1 MIEKTFNPILK
12 EETFKRSFFPK
23 IPIPGPKKAVLLL
36 SGTGETGPFLI
47 ENGTQVRI
55 ADIRRGKYD
64 QLVEID
70 LHPYNI
76 SFKEEVYS
84 KDNVSKFT
92 VTITATASVTEPDI
106 VYQEQVHDVTQC
118 VQDHFLAQIQ
128 EMAAEYSIRENAGL
142 RDEIKRALSDISYL
156 ENGISL
162 SNCNVIVQVDKK
174 YESFLE
180 KQLDLGYHTEFEK
193 NKAVAAQEMKGIY
206 ADQVTAIFSE
216 FAAGNIGVEEAIQRS
231 KKGLSQDF
239 DERLRQIR
247 EATDYIRSLEKDE
260 MIREGDTLKNV
271 EILLNGMI
279 SSISDMSHRA
289 EKEVAGTLEDN
300 SSQKGGNPYQEF
312 EEDEE

>member
-1 MIEKTFNPILK
+1 MIERTFNPILK
-12 EETFKRSFFPK
+12 EEAFKRSFFSK

-36 SGTGETGPFLI
+36 SGAGGAEPLLI
-47 ENGTQVRI
+47 ENGTQVRL

-84 KDNVSKFT
+84 KDNISKFT
-92 VTITATASVTEPDI
+92 VTVTATANVKEPDI

-118 VQDHFLAQIQ
+118 VQDHTLAQIQ
-128 EMAAEYSIRENAGL
+128 EKAAKYSIRENAGL
-142 RDEIKRALSDISYL
+142 KDEIKEALSGISYL

-193 NKAVAAQEMKGIY
+193 SKAVAAQDMKSIY
-206 ADQVTAIFSE
+206 SDQVTAIFSE
-216 FAAGNIGVEEAIQRS
+216 FAAGTIGVEEAIQRS

-239 DERLRQIR
+239 DERMRQIK

-271 EILLNGMI
+271 QVLLNGII
-279 SSISDMSHRA
+279 SSISDLSYAA
-289 EKEVAGTLEDN
+289 EKEVAGTLEDHAN
-300 SSQKGGNPYQEF
+300 EEAVNIYREF